1 MTSLLASFQTLSRLV
16 GAIAALAFSSLALAA
31 PTPPTGSHWRLSNI
45 ATLSTIDPTLTDLL
59 VDSEGNLSGVAG
71 CNRYR
76 QPLTDEGYGEIAVT
90 RKACPEERMRQEEA
104 FLDMLRQTADWQV
117 DDEGRLQLKDEAG
130 AVLAVMLEPIV
141 PSYHFDCGGK
151 RVSFDVIRRGEI
163 LLTHGEATVMLSK
176 TRSASDRATR
186 TRAAASFSGARAA
199 RVVLPETARHST
211 ASRCQGGRIS
221 RETLHE

>member
-176 TRSASDRATR
+176 TRSASGSRYENESGSVVFWGKGSEGRFTR
-186 TRAAASFSGARAA
+186 DG
-199 RVVLPETARHST
+199 
-211 ASRCQGGRIS
+211 
-221 RETLHE
+221 ETLDCQQVPGRQDQ